1 MENIFLNLWEI
12 AETLIKNINRVWQ
25 WLNDEINFNIP
36 IKIPVIL
43 PDGITVSLGYS
54 PLELIGAGILVL
66 LGLWVIKSIVPM
78 T

>member
-1 MENIFLNLWEI
+1 MEDIFLNLWQI
-12 AETLIKNINRVWQ
+12 AESIIKNIGKVWE
-25 WLNDEINFNIP
+25 WLNNDISINIP

-43 PDGITVSLGYS
+43 PDGIALSLGYS

-66 LGLWVIKSIVPM
+66 LALWVLKSLIPM